1 MAPWRRG
8 RTWLLT
14 AAFIVVPFAGVI
26 LLAYGLGR
34 FLFSLRRKADGDR
47 EWLTFRGLMRSRR
60 SNHGGLEAAL
70 FGEAPRSPGRRLSSP
85 LR

>member
-14 AAFIVVPFAGVI
+14 AAFIVVPFAGVF
-26 LLAYGLGR
+26 LLSYGLAR
-34 FLFSLRRKADGDR
+34 FLISRLPKTAGDQ